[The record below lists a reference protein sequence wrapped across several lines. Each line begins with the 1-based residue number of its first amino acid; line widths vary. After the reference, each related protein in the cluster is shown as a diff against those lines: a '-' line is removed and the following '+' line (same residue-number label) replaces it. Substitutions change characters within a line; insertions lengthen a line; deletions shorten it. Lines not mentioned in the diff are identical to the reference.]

1 MAHTFDIWTEST
13 ASVEQ
18 IHAAFGRE
26 DYWTA
31 RLAGD
36 AVGTLDSLTADSDGT
51 VSVQVTQHVGR
62 QLLPGLV
69 AKVLPGD
76 LRLVHIETWRADAD
90 GNLRGETR
98 ILAGGLGSSHAA
110 NWLAPA
116 DRGSRMRSAVKV
128 EVKVPLVG
136 GKLEKSIGA
145 GLAENIPE
153 IVRFT
158 TAWIAEHE

>member
-18 IHAAFGRE
+18 IHAAFSRE

-31 RLAGD
+31 RLAVD
-36 AVGTLDSLTADSDGT
+36 AASTLNSLTADSDGT
-51 VSVQVTQHVGR
+51 VSVEVIQHVGR

-69 AKVLPGD
+69 AKVIPGD
-76 LRLVHIETWRADAD
+76 LSLVHVEKWRVDAD
-90 GNLRGETR
+90 GTLRGETR
-98 ILAGGLGSSHAA
+98 LLAGGLGSSHAA

-116 DRGSRMRSAVKV
+116 EGGSRMRSAVKV
-128 EVKVPLVG
+128 EVKIPLVG